1 MNHYER
7 IAQLIYEG
15 RIARLAK
22 AIRKAEAKGNTEK
35 VRKLFDPAMVAIKK
49 RQRSEDKRAK
59 DLYITTSFEKG
70 VNARMARRKKKEQKE
85 KEQNESFSIDEGSQG
100 KKRRARVAKA
110 TGEPEVKTYLDQ
122 NDRLGLRGDSLRM
135 SPYGVGFGA
144 GNRRVTGG
152 RKITTP
158 EKNAPRTPKKERLTS
173 TPRNK

>member
-15 RIARLAK
+15 RITRLAK

-85 KEQNESFSIDEGSQG
+85 KEQNESFSMDEGIQRFKRLYQAG
-100 KKRRARVAKA
+100 KKKPDKPEIAAAR
-110 TGEPEVKTYLDQ
+110 T
-122 NDRLGLRGDSLRM
+122 R
-135 SPYGVGFGA
+135 A
-144 GNRRVTGG
+144 GNKFIRSLDKRVKERGQ
-152 RKITTP
+152 TP
-158 EKNAPRTPKKERLTS
+158 EGFAKVSMKKEIAAQDKRGQ
-173 TPRNK
+173 KGK

>member
-1 MNHYER
+1 MNTYER

-85 KEQNESFSIDEGSQG
+85 KEQNESFSIDEGIQRFKRLYQAG
-100 KKRRARVAKA
+100 KKKPNNPEIAAAK
-110 TGEPEVKTYLDQ
+110 T
-122 NDRLGLRGDSLRM
+122 R
-135 SPYGVGFGA
+135 A
-144 GNRRVTGG
+144 GNKFIRSLDKRVKERGQ
-152 RKITTP
+152 TP
-158 EKNAPRTPKKERLTS
+158 EGFAKVSMKKEIAAQDKRGQ
-173 TPRNK
+173 KGK